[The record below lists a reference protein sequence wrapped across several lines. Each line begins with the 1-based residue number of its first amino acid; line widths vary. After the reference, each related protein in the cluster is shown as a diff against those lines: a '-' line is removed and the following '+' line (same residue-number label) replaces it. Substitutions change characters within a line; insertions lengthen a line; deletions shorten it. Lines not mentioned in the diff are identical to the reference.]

1 MDFRMPLAAQMIG
14 AFRGNKKRKVPAV
27 TGNCGDAHWP
37 IQFKKP
43 GRCKGCSKQNKRHEV
58 STGCR
63 QCNIRLCIKNYCFL
77 KYHQELLK

>member
-14 AFRGNKKRKVPAV
+14 AFRGNRKRKVPAV

-43 GRCKGCSKQNKRHEV
+43 GRCKGCSKQNKRHKV